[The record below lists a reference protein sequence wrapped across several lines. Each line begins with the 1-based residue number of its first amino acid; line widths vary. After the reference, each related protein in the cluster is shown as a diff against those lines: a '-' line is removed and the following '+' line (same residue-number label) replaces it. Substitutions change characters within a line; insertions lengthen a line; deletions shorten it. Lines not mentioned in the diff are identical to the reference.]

1 MYLISVNIIIWYFL
15 YIFWNGVVFF
25 SPSEVC
31 TEHYCQH
38 SHQEKY
44 DQNWFIISKTYT
56 WDTAAFG
63 RLYLNTGI
71 GHKPWFKFPGN
82 RSIKAL
88 KKKKSFIKWL
98 FHSMEGNVLKI
109 NMQHQPV
116 MAHSWDILFV
126 SKSRNFQIK
135 LSLALLFKS
144 DF

>member
-88 KKKKSFIKWL
+88 KKKK
-98 FHSMEGNVLKI
+98 
-109 NMQHQPV
+109 
-116 MAHSWDILFV
+116 
-126 SKSRNFQIK
+126 
-135 LSLALLFKS
+135 ALLNDYFIAWREMYWKLICS
-144 DF
+144 ISQSWLIAEISSLYPKVEISK